1 MNRIRNQEIK
11 STDNKKRYFKYLKY
25 PEIPVDISDV
35 YIITK
40 IGERL
45 DFLAY
50 QYYNDSSLWWI
61 ISCSNAGLKQNSY
74 YPPIGVQIRIPQ
86 DISRVISEF
95 RILNE
100 R

>member
-45 DFLAY
+45 DSLAY
-50 QYYNDSSLWWI
+50 QYYNDPDLWWVI
-61 ISCSNAGLKQNSY
+61 IN
-74 YPPIGVQIRIPQ
+74 
-86 DISRVISEF
+86 
-95 RILNE
+95 
-100 R
+100 